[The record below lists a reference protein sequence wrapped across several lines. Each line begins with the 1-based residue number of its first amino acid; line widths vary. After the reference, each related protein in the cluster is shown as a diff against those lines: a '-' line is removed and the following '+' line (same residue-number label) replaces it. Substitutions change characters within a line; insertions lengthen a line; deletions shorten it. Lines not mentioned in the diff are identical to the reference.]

1 MPVNR
6 WIAALPAAALALA
19 LVATAPANATTSS
32 VILAWTAPGDDG
44 WVGRAQAYDLRFSRY
59 PITESNFA
67 TATRV
72 NTSIIPGPTGTKE
85 TLTIFNLTS
94 GVSYYFAVKTMDEVG
109 NWSKVSNVA
118 YVPSGVAAVDGLGVT
133 MLDFAAPRPN
143 PAYGRASFAV
153 SLPSAEWVRVE
164 AFDVAGRK
172 VKTVAMGEYAA
183 GNFDL
188 SWDLRDDLG
197 HALQAGTYLV
207 RGQLGENVFLRRV
220 NVVH

>member
-1 MPVNR
+1 VNR
-6 WIAALPAAALALA
+6 WIAALPAAALALT
-19 LVATAPANATTSS
+19 LATQTPAIASS
-32 VILAWTAPGDDG
+32 VTLAWTAPGDDG

-59 PITESNFA
+59 PITESNFGS
-67 TATRV
+67 ATRV
-72 NTSIIPGPTGTKE
+72 NTSIIPGPTGSKE
-85 TLTIFNLTS
+85 LLTIFNLTS
-94 GVSYYFAVKTMDEVG
+94 GVAYYFAVKTMDEVG

-118 YVPSGVAAVDGLGVT
+118 YVAPGTAAVDGLGAVT
-133 MLDFAAPRPN
+133 LDFAAPRPN
-143 PAYGRASFAV
+143 PAYARASFAV
-153 SLPSAEWVRVE
+153 SLPNAEWVRVE

-188 SWDLRDDLG
+188 SWDLRDDSG

-220 NVVH
+220 SVVR